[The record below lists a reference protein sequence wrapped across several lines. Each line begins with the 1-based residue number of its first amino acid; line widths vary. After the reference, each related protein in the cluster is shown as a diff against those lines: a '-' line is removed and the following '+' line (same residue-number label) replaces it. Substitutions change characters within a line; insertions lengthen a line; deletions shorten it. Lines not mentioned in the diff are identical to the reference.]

1 MVYNVLDKNLKRN
14 ADMKIKNVDMLK
26 GNLFRSIISYSIP
39 LMLIALVQT
48 LFNAV
53 DIMVLGAMAD
63 TNAVASVGATSMI
76 IHLCVTAFFGLSSGV
91 KIVLAHLLGAK
102 NTEQTQKCVSTSII
116 TAFGFGILLATVGF
130 VLSPLFLRLTNCPAE
145 CMEGATL
152 YMRIYIGAAPILLLY
167 NFGSSILQ
175 AAGDTQR
182 PLYYMLIS
190 GVLNVALNFVLCLVL
205 EQKVAAVAIAT
216 VVSQAVGFLLLLR
229 RLFRVDGPC
238 RRQLNKLTFSFAAFK
253 KIMYN
258 GLPISFTS
266 ALYSISNLQIQ
277 AAINSYGPA
286 TIAGNSAM
294 ASLEGITNTV
304 ASAPWAT
311 ACTAFIGQNLGAKN
325 KERVLRT
332 AIYTLLLSASLGLV
346 IGVLGSVF
354 SRPLLSLYVHE
365 EAAILAG
372 QTRMMYTLLPYAIA
386 CINGILAHIIQ
397 AFGHAIFPTVNSICS
412 VLILRIFWMAF
423 VYPINP
429 TLDLLCRCF
438 LVSWCMILVFNIT
451 FTCYLYYAEF
461 KKDKIKKMM

>member
-1 MVYNVLDKNLKRN
+1 
-14 ADMKIKNVDMLK
+14 MKIKNVDMLN
-26 GNLFRSIISYSIP
+26 GNLLRSIISYSIP
-39 LMLIALVQT
+39 LMLISLVQT

-63 TNAVASVGATSMI
+63 TNAVASVGATSII
-76 IHLCVTAFFGLSSGV
+76 IHLCVTCFFGLSSGL
-91 KIVLAHLLGAK
+91 KIVLARLLGAK
-102 NTEQTQKCVSTSII
+102 DDEQTRKCVSTSLI
-116 TAFGFGILLATVGF
+116 TAFSVGVLLATVGLL
-130 VLSPLFLRLTNCPAE
+130 LSPLFLRLTNCPSE

-152 YMRIYIGAAPILLLY
+152 YMRIYIGSAPIILLY
-167 NFGSSILQ
+167 NFGASIMQ

-190 GVLNVALNFVLCLVL
+190 GILNVALNFTLCLVL

-216 VVSQAVGFLLLLR
+216 VASQLVGFLLLLH
-229 RLFRVDGPC
+229 RLFCMNGPC
-238 RRQLNKLTFSFAAFK
+238 RLQLNKLTFSFAAFK

-277 AAINSYGPA
+277 TAINSYGPA
-286 TIAGNSAM
+286 AIAGNSAI
-294 ASLEGITNTV
+294 ASIEGITNTI

-332 AIYTLLLSASLGLV
+332 AIYTLLLSGSLGLV
-346 IGVLGSVF
+346 LGVLGSLF

-397 AFGHAIFPTVNSICS
+397 AFGHAIFPTVNSILS
-412 VLILRIFWMAF
+412 VLIFRIFWMAL
-423 VYPINP
+423 VYPTNP
-429 TLDLLCRCF
+429 TLDLLYRCF
-438 LVSWCMILVFNIT
+438 LVSWCIVLVFNIA
-451 FTCYLYYAEF
+451 FTTYLYHSEF
-461 KKDKIKKMM
+461 KKGIIKKMM